1 MGVRV
6 FGRVVFDGVDLVDF
20 GVTLSGVGTFNA
32 PERDVEYVSV
42 PGRNGDIILDN
53 GRYNNISVTY
63 PVNIETHLPGKVR
76 ALSEFLMSH
85 KGYFR
90 LEDSYHPDEF
100 RLAQFAG
107 PIDINSTGRHN
118 RYGTTTLTFNCM
130 PQRFLKS
137 GEQEIE
143 LNFTTDPISTGGTD
157 WDVYSDLDATA
168 KSEVD
173 ALGLNVRSEYPKFTL
188 PRNTSYVVMRSP
200 SENFWIYPN
209 DNLLGTGSYR
219 TDSVSCDAGDEYH
232 VSFTSGPFLS
242 VWDDTAEIY
251 SPSYFATHI
260 YNPTEYAA
268 APLIKIYFDPEAAP
282 GDWNLDTAFGID
294 GDNYVFYDYFTDT
307 GNKVWSSNEV
317 FIDCDSFEAY
327 SGSVAGIGRISHNS
341 GVTFGPGLLIP
352 PGESVF
358 RVSNFRASFTNVLK
372 ITLIPR
378 WWRL

>member
-1 MGVRV
+1 MGNSLI
-6 FGRVVFDGVDLVDF
+6 FDGINSADY
-20 GVTLSGVGTFNA
+20 GVILSGGGTYA
-32 PERDVEYVSV
+32 TPERDVTVVSV
-42 PGRNGDIILDN
+42 PGRNGDVILDN
-53 GRYNNISVTY
+53 GRYNNIQIVYTAGISKGF
-63 PVNIETHLPGKVR
+63 ETKFLPFIG
-76 ALSEFLMSH
+76 ALKAV
-85 KGYFR
+85 KGYAR
-90 LEDSYHPDEF
+90 LFDSYHPEEF
-100 RLAQFAG
+100 RLASFRSELV
-107 PIDINSTGRHN
+107 PEV
-118 RYGTTTLTFNCM
+118 GTIMRSGHFELVFDCM